1 MEDQSLQVSSLT
13 PTRERVG
20 LIVNGSNAA
29 VAVKT
34 IAAAEA
40 AGVRQIWVAQP
51 PVLPDVL
58 TMFAA
63 AATRTSTV
71 RLGTSIT
78 PTYPRHPLVLAQ
90 EVLALND
97 LAPDR
102 LRLGIGPSHRF
113 IIEDIYG
120 LQQRT
125 PLAHL
130 REYLEVLRAALWQ
143 GKVDHHGHFYNVIA
157 TLPRTSQIPI
167 LISTLGKSAFQL
179 AGQIADGALTWVC
192 PVPYLLNT
200 GLPALR
206 TSAAAVGRSPP
217 PLVAHVLVAVTED
230 RHAVLAAGHQ
240 MLDFYAKIPFYATMF
255 SVAGFSL
262 TSDKVVP
269 DALVDSLVISGN
281 DSIVAAR
288 LTELLTAGLD
298 ELMVSLVPTT
308 GAGDDDEQ
316 TRLMHLIGR
325 L

>member
-1 MEDQSLQVSSLT
+1 MEDQSLQVSSL
-13 PTRERVG
+13 PPIRERVG
-20 LIVNGSNAA
+20 LVVNGSNAA
-29 VAVKT
+29 IAVKT
-34 IAAAEA
+34 IVAAEA
-40 AGVRQIWVAQP
+40 AGVRQIWIAQS

-90 EVLALND
+90 QVLALND

-120 LQQRT
+120 LQQKT

-192 PVPYLLNT
+192 PVPYLLHT
-200 GLPALR
+200 
-206 TSAAAVGRSPP
+206 
-217 PLVAHVLVAVTED
+217 
-230 RHAVLAAGHQ
+230 
-240 MLDFYAKIPFYATMF
+240 
-255 SVAGFSL
+255 
-262 TSDKVVP
+262 
-269 DALVDSLVISGN
+269 
-281 DSIVAAR
+281 
-288 LTELLTAGLD
+288 
-298 ELMVSLVPTT
+298 
-308 GAGDDDEQ
+308 
-316 TRLMHLIGR
+316 
-325 L
+325 

>member
-1 MEDQSLQVSSLT
+1 MMEDQVSSLP

-20 LIVNGSNAA
+20 LVVHGSNAA

-34 IAAAEA
+34 IVAAEA
-40 AGVRQIWVAQP
+40 AGVRQIWMAQP

-90 EVLALND
+90 QILALYD

-120 LQQRT
+120 LQQKT

-130 REYLEVLRAALWQ
+130 REYVEVLRAALWQ
-143 GKVDHHGHFYNVIA
+143 GKVDHHGHFYNVIS

-192 PVPYLLNT
+192 PVPYLLHT
-200 GLPALR
+200 GVPALR

-217 PLVAHVLVAVTED
+217 PLVAHVLVAITED
-230 RHAVLAAGHQ
+230 RHAVLAGAHQ
-240 MLDFYAKIPFYATMF
+240 MLDFYAKIPFYANMF
-255 SVAGFSL
+255 SNAGFSL
-262 TSDKVVP
+262 TSDQTVP
-269 DALVDSLVISGN
+269 DALVDSLVISG
-281 DSIVAAR
+281 DESIVAAR
-288 LTELLTAGLD
+288 LTELLAAGLD
-298 ELMVSLVPTT
+298 ELMISLVPTIR
-308 GAGDDDEQ
+308 AGDDDEQ
-316 TRLMHLIGR
+316 TRLMQLIGR